1 MWRFFNCKIQ
11 KSITYQT
18 NKFSFSLLS
27 LYFLITSQ
35 KQIDKNMRTNII
47 INSNKG
53 EVQAFEGDV
62 QVGQINFNIADGVL
76 SIEHTGVVEGF
87 ERKGIAGILVQ
98 AATDYAVHHNLKIKP
113 VCSYAQHWYKH
124 NRQYKNIL
132 IEQE

>member
-1 MWRFFNCKIQ
+1 
-11 KSITYQT
+11 
-18 NKFSFSLLS
+18 
-27 LYFLITSQ
+27 
-35 KQIDKNMRTNII
+35 MRTNII

-62 QVGQINFNIADGVL
+62 QVGQINFNKEGGVL
-76 SIEHTGVVEGF
+76 SIEHTEVIEAF
-87 ERKGIAGILVQ
+87 ARKGVAGILVQ

-124 NRQYKNIL
+124 NRQYKDIL

>member
-1 MWRFFNCKIQ
+1 M
-11 KSITYQT
+11 S
-18 NKFSFSLLS
+18 SF
-27 LYFLITSQ
+27 YFLITSQ

-53 EVQAFEGDV
+53 EVQAFDGDV

-98 AATDYAVHHNLKIKP
+98 AATDYAVHHNLKIKA

>member
-1 MWRFFNCKIQ
+1 MFFNCKIQ
-11 KSITYQT
+11 KRITYQT
-18 NKFSFSLLS
+18 NKFSFTLS
-27 LYFLITSQ
+27 SFYFLVTSQ

-53 EVQAFEGDV
+53 EVQAFDGDV
-62 QVGQINFNIADGVL
+62 QVGQINFNIVDGVL

-87 ERKGIAGILVQ
+87 ERRGIAGILVQ